1 MNAPRV
7 SVLLAALLAICTPP
21 SSAQVMNGI
30 QATKG
35 STEGGTY
42 LTIWGSGF
50 NLNRQ
55 GQLNV
60 FIGTTVCPI
69 VKYFSTDSTIVCYT
83 PPGIA
88 G

>member
-1 MNAPRV
+1 MSTHRF
-7 SVLLAALLAICTPP
+7 SVLFAALLAICTP
-21 SSAQVMNGI
+21 SSAQVIQGI

-50 NLNRQ
+50 HLNKQ

-83 PPGIA
+83 PPGTA